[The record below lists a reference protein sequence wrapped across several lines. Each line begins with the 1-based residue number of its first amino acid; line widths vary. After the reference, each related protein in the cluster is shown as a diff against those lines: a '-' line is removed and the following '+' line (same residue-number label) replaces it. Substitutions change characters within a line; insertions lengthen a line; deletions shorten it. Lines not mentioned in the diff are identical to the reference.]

1 MKQRIITGL
10 VALGIFAAAML
21 GYFTP
26 ALNVVFAAII
36 LIAVWELFH
45 ATGLLKHKALYILST
60 VYAVSLPFVL
70 MLENS
75 SFILV
80 AETALFAFLLLVIA
94 MRLHQT
100 VKFSEVC
107 TAFFLSTVF
116 PLCFLCLL
124 LTRYAEPLYGLY
136 YLIAICFIAWGGDT
150 FAYFT
155 GRFLG
160 KHKLAPVISPK
171 KTIEGVVGGV
181 AGSVLV
187 IWVFSL
193 SYSAVMERLGYAISV
208 RYEIILPAAAVLSLV
223 SVFGDLTCSLI
234 KRQYGIKDFGTIMP
248 GHGGVMDRFDSVL
261 MVAPFIVFLMY
272 VCPVVL
278 SV

>member
-10 VALGIFAAAML
+10 VAFGIFAAAML

-26 ALNVVFAAII
+26 ALNVVIAAII

-45 ATGLLKHKALYILST
+45 ATGILKHKALYILST
-60 VYAVSLPFVL
+60 VYAVSLPFML
-70 MLENS
+70 MFKNS
-75 SFILV
+75 FLFV
-80 AETALFAFLLLVIA
+80 TETALYAFLLLVIA
-94 MRLHQT
+94 MRQHQT
-100 VKFSEVC
+100 IKFGEIC
-107 TAFFLSTVF
+107 TAFFLSTIF

-124 LTRYAEPLYGLY
+124 LTRHAEPLYGLY
-136 YLIAICFIAWGGDT
+136 YLSAICFVAWGGDT

-181 AGSVLV
+181 CGSVLV
-187 IWVFSL
+187 IWIFSMI
-193 SYSAVMERLGYAISV
+193 YSAVMENLGYAVDV
-208 RYEIILPAAAVLSLV
+208 RYEIILPAAAMLSLV

-234 KRQYGIKDFGTIMP
+234 KRQYGIKDFGTILP

-261 MVAPFIVFLMY
+261 MVAPFILFLRRI
-272 VCPVVL
+272 CPVIL
-278 SV
+278 AA